1 MAAND
6 RLLDEWKLRGNSEP
20 LLPIPWS
27 AAGMRNGNNL
37 KIVSSL
43 LAIDHDKREPPQQ
56 ISSGFE
62 WTECPA
68 LRTFNNLYKRA
79 FDFEIERV
87 PRDCVPDTNRMPRH
101 IRQRLRREIQLF

>member
-62 WTECPA
+62 LA
-68 LRTFNNLYKRA
+68 MGLRPTHWDENWSSQCAYDQIQRG
-79 FDFEIERV
+79 
-87 PRDCVPDTNRMPRH
+87 
-101 IRQRLRREIQLF
+101 RQRSFALWMK